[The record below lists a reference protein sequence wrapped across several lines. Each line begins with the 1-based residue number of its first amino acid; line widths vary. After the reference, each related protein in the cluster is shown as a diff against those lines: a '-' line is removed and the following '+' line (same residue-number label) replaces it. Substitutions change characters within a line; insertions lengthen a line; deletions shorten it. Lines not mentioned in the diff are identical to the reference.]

1 MTYLLRHRRRALLAA
16 AALLWLSSAA
26 PDAAQAPSLRPLNG
40 VEELKS
46 WFNANREHPRVIFL
60 LSPT

>member
-1 MTYLLRHRRRALLAA
+1 MTLQSWRRGAVAA
-16 AALLWLSSAA
+16 AVLWACFVLPVAT
-26 PDAAQAPSLRPLNG
+26 QAPALRPLQG

-46 WFNANREHPRVIFL
+46 WFNANLDHPRVIFL

>member
-1 MTYLLRHRRRALLAA
+1 MTNAFWRRRCAA
-16 AALLWLSSAA
+16 AAFVALWLLSAL
-26 PDAAQAPSLRPLNG
+26 PGAAQAPALRPLKG
-40 VEELKS
+40 VDELKS